1 MKLVQMEQEQ
11 AEKERQKEQE
21 ERRRR
26 AEELKRKKRMLEAA
40 FEGDNEE
47 IIQIL
52 KEVQILLLGTV
63 YL

>member
-1 MKLVQMEQEQ
+1 
-11 AEKERQKEQE
+11 
-21 ERRRR
+21 
-26 AEELKRKKRMLEAA
+26 MLEAA